1 MIYDCNDFKDE
12 FECDRQH
19 ISQKNLKYIKSVGQ
33 TKVIRQFLLVF
44 YFTQWNIRNVRPLKR
59 SFAKE
64 NLAET
69 SESTV

>member
-1 MIYDCNDFKDE
+1 MIAMILKMNLSAIDSIHHK
-12 FECDRQH
+12 
-19 ISQKNLKYIKSVGQ
+19 KKLKYIKSVGQ

-44 YFTQWNIRNVRPLKR
+44 YFTQWNIQNVRPLKR